1 MDITILWLTLL
12 FLIVAFL
19 FSSVGQGGASG
30 YLAVMALFSVPVVEM
45 RPIALVL
52 NIIVAS
58 IATYKYVKAK
68 RFSLR
73 TFIIFVLLSIPF
85 SFVGGAIQLPGRQI
99 KIVIGIILILSSF
112 VMLLR
117 VYLRSEYEVKK
128 VPVPLGFICGSII
141 GFFSGLT
148 SVGGGIFLSPL
159 LVFFKWSSVWNTSGI
174 AAAFILVNSISG
186 LLGQLSQ
193 GVTVNARIWPF
204 AAAVVVGGYLGS
216 DIGSRKL
223 NNRAIILI
231 LFVVLII
238 AAIKIIIT

>member
-1 MDITILWLTLL
+1 VDVTILWLTLL
-12 FLIVAFL
+12 FFVIAFL

-30 YLAVMALFSVPVVEM
+30 YLAVMALFSVPVIEM

-52 NIIVAS
+52 NIIVAA

-73 TFIIFVLLSIPF
+73 TFLIFVSLSIPF
-85 SFVGGAIQLPGRQI
+85 SFVGGAIRLPGKQI
-99 KIVIGIILILSSF
+99 KLVIGIVLILSSI

-128 VPVPLGFICGSII
+128 VPVPLGFIGGSII

-148 SVGGGIFLSPL
+148 AVGGGIFLSPL
-159 LVFFKWSSVWNTSGI
+159 LVFFKWSSVWSASGI
-174 AAAFILVNSISG
+174 AAAFILANSISG

-193 GVTVNARIWPF
+193 GVILNMRIWPF
-204 AAAVVVGGYLGS
+204 AAAVVAGGYLGS
-216 DIGSRKL
+216 DIGSKRL
-223 NNRAIILI
+223 NNRAILLL

>member
-1 MDITILWLTLL
+1 VDVTILWLALL
-12 FLIVAFL
+12 FLLISFL
-19 FSSVGQGGASG
+19 YSSVGQGGASG
-30 YLAVMALFSVPVVEM
+30 YLAVMALFSVPVIEM

-52 NIIVAS
+52 NIIVTA

-73 TFIIFVLLSIPF
+73 TFLVFVLLSIPF
-85 SFVGGAIQLPGRQI
+85 SFVGGAVLLPGKQI
-99 KIVIGIILILSSF
+99 KIVIGIVLILSSI

-117 VYLRSEYEVKK
+117 VYLRSDYEVKN
-128 VPVPLGFICGSII
+128 VPVPVGFICGSII

-148 SVGGGIFLSPL
+148 SIGGGVFLSPL
-159 LVFFKWSSVWNTSGI
+159 LVFFKWSSVWNASGI

-186 LLGQLSQ
+186 LLGQVSQ
-193 GVTVNARIWPF
+193 GVTVNMRIWPL

-223 NNRAIILI
+223 NNRAIILL
-231 LFVVLII
+231 LFIVLII

>member
-1 MDITILWLTLL
+1 VDFTILWLALL

-30 YLAVMALFSVPVVEM
+30 YLAVMALFNVPVIEM

-52 NIIVAS
+52 NIIVAG

-85 SFVGGAIQLPGRQI
+85 SFVGGAIQLPSKQI
-99 KIVIGIILILSSF
+99 KLVIGIILILSSF

-117 VYLRSEYEVKK
+117 VYIRSEYEVKK
-128 VPVPLGFICGSII
+128 VPVPVGFIGGSII

-148 SVGGGIFLSPL
+148 SVGGGIFLTPL
-159 LVFFKWSSVWNTSGI
+159 LVFFKWSSVWNASGI

-186 LLGQLSQ
+186 LLGQVSQ
-193 GVTVNARIWPF
+193 GVQLNMSIWPF
-204 AAAVVVGGYLGS
+204 AAAVLIGGYVGS
-216 DIGSRKL
+216 EIGSRKL
-223 NNRAIILI
+223 NNRAIILL
-231 LFVVLII
+231 LFVVLIV

>member
-1 MDITILWLTLL
+1 MDVTILWLTLL
-12 FLIVAFL
+12 FLVIAFL

-73 TFIIFVLLSIPF
+73 TFLIFVLLSIPF
-85 SFVGGAIQLPGRQI
+85 SFVGGAIRLPGKQI
-99 KIVIGIILILSSF
+99 KLVIGIILILSSI

-117 VYLRSEYEVKK
+117 VYLRSEYEVKR
-128 VPVPLGFICGSII
+128 VPVPVGFICGSII
-141 GFFSGLT
+141 GFLSGLT
-148 SVGGGIFLSPL
+148 SIGGGIFLSPL
-159 LVFFKWSSVWNTSGI
+159 LVFFKWSSVWNASGI

-186 LLGQLSQ
+186 LLGQFSQ
-193 GVTVNARIWPF
+193 GVIVNARIWPF